1 MTNPR
6 MDLLD
11 GQRKLLVIWLLG
23 TAPALLIVL
32 ARTFQNSNEIEK
44 VWSWLLPS
52 VMPTLSLVL
61 GTYAAT
67 ALTEVQQ
74 PRSVDV
80 LFFRVSVALSLA
92 YLAIISIAICVY
104 PFSAP
109 PATKILDKVS
119 LVMGPV
125 QGLVS
130 ACLGVFF
137 ISNSQG
143 SKKS

>member
-6 MDLLD
+6 MDLLG
-11 GQRKLLVIWLLG
+11 GQRKLLLIWLLG
-23 TAPALLIVL
+23 ATPAVLVLLV
-32 ARTFQNSNEIEK
+32 RTFQNSDDIER

-52 VMPTLSLVL
+52 VMPTLSLVV

-74 PRSVDV
+74 PRNVDV

-92 YLAIISIAICVY
+92 YLAIITLTVCVN

-119 LVMGPV
+119 LVSGCRRNT
-125 QGLVS
+125 S
-130 ACLGVFF
+130 
-137 ISNSQG
+137 SN
-143 SKKS
+143 